1 MHHKCITNLLDLL
14 AFVSHTK
21 PKAQNNSLRIPFTM
35 TTSDTAVDP
44 PPAVHTFDLLS
55 SIKEYDRLVAQLS
68 SSTSPSRETGV
79 IAQQLFLCTRL
90 WLQADQ
96 ADEERL
102 LTDTQR
108 VTLRQTCEHCATLL
122 SKLKELLPHEEN
134 FITGDSLVPDDIAME
149 YRGLGT
155 YHWIATDNTTTMEEE
170 DEEIIDLSAVDLAAE
185 EAELLQM
192 AHTHVPAQHST
203 TNN

>member
-1 MHHKCITNLLDLL
+1 MHHKCITKLLDLL

-90 WLQADQ
+90 WLHADQ

-122 SKLKELLPHEEN
+122 SKLKELLPQQEDVRD
-134 FITGDSLVPDDIAME
+134 DSLETPDDIAME
-149 YRGLGT
+149 YRGMGK
-155 YHWIATDNTTTMEEE
+155 YHWVAADNTMEE
-170 DEEIIDLSAVDLAAE
+170 EEIIDLSAVDLAAE

-192 AHTHVPAQHST
+192 AQKKVPAQHST